1 MAECNKSNMMTPK
14 NIDKEVMT
22 VIHDAIFDY
31 LVFEVFKPLS
41 KPDFGKIHA
50 PSFILTILNFYL
62 PKTESKSDNF
72 NTFQANTPFLYCF
85 FSFSFLF
92 SGGKK
97 KEHWPEMG

>member
-41 KPDFGKIHA
+41 KPDFGKIYA
-50 PSFILTILNFYL
+50 PSFIFTILNFYL
-62 PKTESKSDNF
+62 PKTERKSDNF

-85 FSFSFLF
+85 FSFF
-92 SGGKK
+92 SVFRG
-97 KEHWPEMG
+97 